1 MQLSVTGIFP
11 RRAILRSIVGITVLG
26 VIGASVPAHGATS
39 ASTTRKRTAAK
50 PTVSTKPTAK
60 PTTKSTT
67 KPTTKPT
74 TKATPTT
81 VSRPATTVA
90 QATTRSG
97 KVIVYSG
104 RAERLVQPLFET
116 FEFETGIDVEVRYA
130 DSSQLAATLIE
141 EGSRTK
147 AAVFFSQDA
156 GALGALS
163 KRGLLASIP
172 ANLRQKVPAQ
182 FRSAKGEWV
191 GVSGRARVFLV
202 DPRQVPVPPDTI
214 DALLDPKWRG
224 KIGFVPT
231 NASWHSFVT
240 ALRQVKGDAGARAW
254 LVSFKANN
262 PRTYASNALAAQAAD
277 KGDVAIAL
285 VNHYYLYELAAGD
298 LTKVTA
304 RNAFAQPGDPGALVN
319 VAGVGILKGSAT
331 DSAAIELVE
340 YLLSKEAQEYFAK
353 RTYEYPLIST
363 VRASSELPPLA
374 NLGSPLVDLADLD
387 TIDDSLRL
395 LREVG
400 LL

>member
-1 MQLSVTGIFP
+1 MCLTKQVQNNGSQSFK
-11 RRAILRSIVGITVLG
+11 RRAFVGSVVGFVAIAVGGISGPATGAERS
-26 VIGASVPAHGATS
+26 TS
-39 ASTTRKRTAAK
+39 TRKRPA
-50 PTVSTKPTAK
+50 TKQQP
-60 PTTKSTT
+60 STT
-67 KPTTKPT
+67 KRVS
-74 TKATPTT
+74 TT
-81 VSRPATTVA
+81 VPRVATSVVRA
-90 QATTRSG
+90 PVTTRSE
-97 KVIVYSG
+97 KVVVYSG
-104 RAERLVQPLFET
+104 RAERLVKPLFDT
-116 FEFETGIDVEVRYA
+116 FRFETGIDVEVRYA

-163 KRGLLASIP
+163 KRGLLATVP
-172 ANLRQKVPAQ
+172 ANLLQKVPAQ

-191 GVSGRARVFLV
+191 GVSGRSRVFLV
-202 DPRQVPVPPDTI
+202 DPRQAPIPPDSV
-214 DALLDPKWRG
+214 DSLLDPKWRG

-240 ALRQVKGDAGARAW
+240 ALRQIKGEAGARTW
-254 LVSFKANN
+254 LVGLKANN

-277 KGDVAIAL
+277 RGDVAIAL

-304 RNAFAQPGDPGALVN
+304 RNAFAQPGDAGALVN
-319 VAGVGILKGSAT
+319 VAGVGILKNSAY
-331 DSAAIELVE
+331 DASAVELIEF
-340 YLLSKEAQEYFAK
+340 LLSKQAQEYFAQ

-363 VRASSELPPLA
+363 VRASPELPPLS
-374 NLGSPLVDLADLD
+374 NLGSPLVDLSDLD
-387 TIDDSLRL
+387 TIDESLKL

>member
-1 MQLSVTGIFP
+1 MCLTKQVQNNGSQSFK
-11 RRAILRSIVGITVLG
+11 RRAFVGSVVGFVAIAVGGISGPATGAERS
-26 VIGASVPAHGATS
+26 TS
-39 ASTTRKRTAAK
+39 TRKRPATKQK
-50 PTVSTKPTAK
+50 P
-60 PTTKSTT
+60 STT
-67 KPTTKPT
+67 KRVS
-74 TKATPTT
+74 TT
-81 VSRPATTVA
+81 VPRVATSVVRA
-90 QATTRSG
+90 PVTTRSE
-97 KVIVYSG
+97 KVVVYSG
-104 RAERLVQPLFET
+104 RAERLVKPLFDT
-116 FEFETGIDVEVRYA
+116 FRFETGIDVEVRYA

-163 KRGLLASIP
+163 KRGLLATVP
-172 ANLRQKVPAQ
+172 ANLLQKVPAQ

-191 GVSGRARVFLV
+191 GVSGRSRVFLV
-202 DPRQVPVPPDTI
+202 DPRQVPIPPDSV
-214 DALLDPKWRG
+214 DSLLDPKWRG

-240 ALRQVKGDAGARAW
+240 ALRQIKGEAGARTW
-254 LVSFKANN
+254 LVGLKANN

-277 KGDVAIAL
+277 RGDVAIAL

-304 RNAFAQPGDPGALVN
+304 RNAFAQPGDAGALVN
-319 VAGVGILKGSAT
+319 VAGVGILKNSAS
-331 DSAAIELVE
+331 DSSAVELIEF
-340 YLLSKEAQEYFAK
+340 LLSKQAQEYFAQ

-363 VRASSELPPLA
+363 VRASPELPPLS
-374 NLGSPLVDLADLD
+374 NLGSPLVDLSDLD
-387 TIDDSLRL
+387 TIDESLKL

>member
-1 MQLSVTGIFP
+1 MCLTKQVQKNGSQSFKRGAFVGSVVGFVVIAVGGI
-11 RRAILRSIVGITVLG
+11 
-26 VIGASVPAHGATS
+26 SVPATGAERSTS
-39 ASTTRKRTAAK
+39 TRKRPAT
-50 PTVSTKPTAK
+50 PQQP
-60 PTTKSTT
+60 STT
-67 KPTTKPT
+67 KRVS
-74 TKATPTT
+74 TT
-81 VSRPATTVA
+81 VPRVATSVVRA
-90 QATTRSG
+90 PVTTRSE
-97 KVIVYSG
+97 KVVVYSG
-104 RAERLVQPLFET
+104 RAERLVKPLFDT
-116 FEFETGIDVEVRYA
+116 FRFETGIDVEVRYA

-163 KRGLLASIP
+163 KRGLLATVP
-172 ANLRQKVPAQ
+172 ANLLQKVPAQ

-191 GVSGRARVFLV
+191 GVSGRSRVFLV
-202 DPRQVPVPPDTI
+202 DPRQVPIPPDSV
-214 DALLDPKWRG
+214 DSLLDPKWRG

-240 ALRQVKGDAGARAW
+240 ALRQIKGEAGARTW
-254 LVSFKANN
+254 LVGLKANN

-277 KGDVAIAL
+277 RGDVAIAL

-304 RNAFAQPGDPGALVN
+304 RNAFAQPGDAGALVN
-319 VAGVGILKGSAT
+319 VAGVGILKNSAY
-331 DSAAIELVE
+331 DASAVELIEF
-340 YLLSKEAQEYFAK
+340 LLSKQAQEYFAQ

-363 VRASSELPPLA
+363 VRASPELPPLS
-374 NLGSPLVDLADLD
+374 NLGSPLVDLSDLD
-387 TIDDSLRL
+387 TIDESLKL